1 MNEEQKRVTMSGL
14 ETAIRQQAVNAFR
27 KDLRSSI
34 EATMS
39 KHGVMPSWSLEGKTK
54 ELFEAVEEVVKA
66 SSSHIGDKAVNIFLQ
81 TYGKL
86 IVDFPQIVEDAH
98 ELGVEDGIRS
108 SS

>member
-1 MNEEQKRVTMSGL
+1 MSGL
-14 ETAIRQQAVNAFR
+14 EAAIRQQAVNAFR
-27 KDLRSSI
+27 KDLRSNI

-39 KHGVMPSWSLEGKTK
+39 RHGVMPGWTLEGKTK
-54 ELFEAVEEVVKA
+54 DLFAAAEEVVKV
-66 SSSHIGDKAVNIFLQ
+66 SSPYIGDKAVNIFLQ

-86 IVDFPQIVEDAH
+86 VVDFPQIVEDAH